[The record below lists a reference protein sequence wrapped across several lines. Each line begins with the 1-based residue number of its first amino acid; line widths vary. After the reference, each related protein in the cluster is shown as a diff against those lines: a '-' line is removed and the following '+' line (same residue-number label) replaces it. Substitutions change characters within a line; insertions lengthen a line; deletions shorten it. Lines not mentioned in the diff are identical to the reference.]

1 VHIEAGHAAQNVC
14 LQAVSLNLGTVIVG
28 AFDDRKVKS
37 VIHMAP
43 QEEPLII
50 MPVGRNE

>member
-1 VHIEAGHAAQNVC
+1 
-14 LQAVSLNLGTVIVG
+14 LQAVSLNLRTVVVG
-28 AFDDRKVKS
+28 AFDDTKEKNIIRMS
-37 VIHMAP
+37 P

>member
-1 VHIEAGHAAQNVC
+1 
-14 LQAVSLNLGTVIVG
+14 LQAVSLNLKTVVVG
-28 AFDDRKVKS
+28 AFDDRQVKR
-37 VIHMAP
+37 VIHMSP